1 MKYGIYY
8 AYWEQEWASDYI
20 PYIEKVA
27 KLGFDFLEIA
37 CTPINGYTDQQ
48 LKDILESRE
57 YLNEI
62 IEDIYGCKAD

>member
-1 MKYGIYY
+1 MNGHDLGTETAIGEGRVDFPGVFRKLHELGYDS
-8 AYWEQEWASDYI
+8 WVT
-20 PYIEKVA
+20 IER
-27 KLGFDFLEIA
+27 EID
-37 CTPINGYTDQQ
+37 GDQQ